1 MVGQFA
7 PSEPMMALPN
17 GQEMGE
23 LKIGITPRE
32 QVMPLGSF
40 AWTEKGILQLSP

>member
-1 MVGQFA
+1 MVGQLA

-17 GQEMGE
+17 GREMGE
-23 LKIGITPRE
+23 LNGITPRD